1 MALRAILPPDPGD
14 RDELFG
20 AGHMSGRLETSEE
33 TEDPAKLRGFDDF
46 ELRLGDIMRGE
57 RATMGKSLLDVQRE
71 LKIKATYI
79 SAIENTDPSA
89 FDTPGFVA
97 GYVRSYARYLGLDP
111 EWAFTTFC
119 EEGDFTVSHGMS
131 PAASV
136 KTDKSPGVKKSRAVA
151 EKPAH
156 LRDPFTDPS
165 VSYLPK
171 GEALMSGIE
180 PRAIGS
186 IAVLLILLVGIGYG
200 GWAVLQEV
208 QKVRLTPVDQTPEV
222 LADLDP
228 LSSAVLPRDEIA
240 GAETAPVAP
249 VTETFDRI
257 SRPEALDVPVLT
269 ARDGPIAAIDPD
281 TVGTLAPDPG
291 ERFIASRPA
300 RPDNLPFATPGTP
313 VDPSEEF
320 ISRLD
325 SDNLLPDV
333 QIVEPA
339 APSVSLLAVRPSW
352 VRVRGADGTVIFEK
366 ILDAGEEFEVPLTEE
381 PATLRAGNAGS
392 LYFAVN
398 GKTYGP
404 AGNGPAVI
412 RNVVL
417 APEALRENY
426 NVADAAADSDLARFI
441 AVAEAGT
448 GE

>member
-1 MALRAILPPDPGD
+1 
-14 RDELFG
+14 
-20 AGHMSGRLETSEE
+20 MSGRQQTSDQ
-33 TEDPAKLRGFDDF
+33 TGQSPKLKGFDDF
-46 ELRLGDIMRGE
+46 ELCLGDIMRGE

-79 SAIENTDPSA
+79 AAIENTDPSA

-111 EWAFTTFC
+111 EWAFETFC
-119 EEGDFTVSHGMS
+119 TEGGFTVTHGMS

-136 KTDKSPGVKKSRAVA
+136 KTDKTPGVKKTSAVA
-151 EKPAH
+151 KKPAH
-156 LRDPFTDPS
+156 LRDPFTEPS

-186 IAVLLILLVGIGYG
+186 IAVLLVLLGGIGYG
-200 GWAVLQEV
+200 GWSVLQEV

-228 LSSAVLPRDEIA
+228 LSSAVLPRDDLA
-240 GAETAPVAP
+240 SAETAPVAP

-257 SRPEALDVPVLT
+257 SRPQALDVPVLT

-281 TVGTLAPDPG
+281 TVGTFAPDPG
-291 ERFIASRPA
+291 ERFIAARPA
-300 RPDNLPFATPGTP
+300 RPDNLPFAVPAGP
-313 VDPSEEF
+313 AEPDAAIVA
-320 ISRLD
+320 RMD
-325 SDNLLPDV
+325 SDNLLGDV
-333 QIVEPA
+333 QVVEPA

-398 GKTYGP
+398 GETFGP
-404 AGNGPAVI
+404 AGNGPVVV
-412 RNVVL
+412 RDVVL
-417 APEALRENY
+417 APDALRENY
-426 NVADAAADSDLARFI
+426 SLADAAADSDLARFI

-448 GE
+448 GGE

>member
-1 MALRAILPPDPGD
+1 
-14 RDELFG
+14 
-20 AGHMSGRLETSEE
+20 MSGRHEASDQKEQS
-33 TEDPAKLRGFDDF
+33 AKLKGFDDF

-111 EWAFTTFC
+111 EWAFKTFC
-119 EEGDFTVSHGMS
+119 EEGGFTVTHGMS

-136 KTDKSPGVKKSRAVA
+136 KTDKTPGVKKATKAA

-186 IAVLLILLVGIGYG
+186 IAVLLVLLVGIGYG

-228 LSSAVLPRDEIA
+228 LSFCCSAARRRGEC
-240 GAETAPVAP
+240 
-249 VTETFDRI
+249 
-257 SRPEALDVPVLT
+257 
-269 ARDGPIAAIDPD
+269 RDGSGGTGDRDVRSYFAAR
-281 TVGTLAPDPG
+281 GFG
-291 ERFIASRPA
+291 YSRA
-300 RPDNLPFATPGTP
+300 DGARRPDC
-313 VDPSEEF
+313 
-320 ISRLD
+320 LD
-325 SDNLLPDV
+325 
-333 QIVEPA
+333 
-339 APSVSLLAVRPSW
+339 
-352 VRVRGADGTVIFEK
+352 
-366 ILDAGEEFEVPLTEE
+366 
-381 PATLRAGNAGS
+381 
-392 LYFAVN
+392 
-398 GKTYGP
+398 
-404 AGNGPAVI
+404 
-412 RNVVL
+412 
-417 APEALRENY
+417 
-426 NVADAAADSDLARFI
+426 
-441 AVAEAGT
+441 
-448 GE
+448 